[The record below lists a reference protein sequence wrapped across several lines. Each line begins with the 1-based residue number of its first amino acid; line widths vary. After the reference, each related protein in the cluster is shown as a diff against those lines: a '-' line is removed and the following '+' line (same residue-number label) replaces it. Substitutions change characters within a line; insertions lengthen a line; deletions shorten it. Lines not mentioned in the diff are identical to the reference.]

1 MDLGEERDDCDVKTQ
16 MSVVE
21 KPIFCSVSFS
31 FKFCSYGQESNKEN
45 SNSSIFYNIRVTVSL
60 NDAFNQIQKPV
71 CLQFHF
77 DKKVKL

>member
-31 FKFCSYGQESNKEN
+31 FKFCSDFQESHK
-45 SNSSIFYNIRVTVSL
+45 R
-60 NDAFNQIQKPV
+60 K
-71 CLQFHF
+71 
-77 DKKVKL
+77 